1 MSSAGRKVS
10 KEFKRID
17 DNFKKATGGM
27 DRFVANALTLG
38 AAEPLYFQP
47 RNAQREINEQA
58 KFGQRQAMQQA
69 NAQRRQADRD
79 FNRANPKV
87 ADILQLLMSR
97 RQRGATGG
105 ASTFL
110 TGSQGLDKG
119 SLQLGGSSLLG
130 S

>member
-27 DRFVANALTLG
+27 DRFIADTMTLG
-38 AAEPLYFQP
+38 LAEPMYFQP
-47 RNAQREINEQA
+47 RNAQREMNEQA
-58 KFGQRQAMQQA
+58 KVAQRQASAQLKQA
-69 NAQRRQADRD
+69 ERD

>member
-27 DRFVANALTLG
+27 DRFIGNALTLG
-38 AAEPLYFQP
+38 VAEPMYFQP
-47 RNAQREINEQA
+47 RNAQREMNEQA
-58 KFGQRQAMQQA
+58 KVAQRQASAQLKQA
-69 NAQRRQADRD
+69 ERD